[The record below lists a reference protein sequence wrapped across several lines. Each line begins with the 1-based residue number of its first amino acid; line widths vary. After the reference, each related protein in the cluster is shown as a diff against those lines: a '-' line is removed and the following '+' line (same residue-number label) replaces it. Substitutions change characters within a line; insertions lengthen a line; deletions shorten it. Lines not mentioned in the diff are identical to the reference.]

1 MQRQTRHFGL
11 SDVGLRRRHNEDAF
25 LADEDLGVFVVCD
38 GVGGRAKGEVASR
51 ETADL
56 IWEWLKREEALLR
69 ALQSDPPPDAVQR
82 VTVTMRQAI
91 QNACYLVHGM
101 GELDPE
107 RRGMSTTTSALV
119 VGDGVG
125 VVGQVGDSRVYL
137 FRDGRVVQVTED
149 HTLVNYQLKH
159 GLITPEEASSS
170 RSKHVITRAVGHKDY
185 VEVDVSTVDLR
196 PGDKLLLCSDG
207 LHGYV
212 SKPDDLAY
220 LLSLD
225 VQAAAEEAIR
235 FANAHGGK
243 DNITAVVVEI
253 LPL

>member
-1 MQRQTRHFGL
+1 MQTRHFGL
-11 SDVGLRRRHNEDAF
+11 TDVGLRRRHNEDAF
-25 LADEDLGVFVVCD
+25 LADADLGVFIVCD

-56 IWEWLKREEALLR
+56 IWEWLKREESLIR
-69 ALQSDPPPDAVQR
+69 ALQHQPTEVEIRHAIL
-82 VTVTMRQAI
+82 TMRQAI

-101 GELDPE
+101 GEIDPE
-107 RRGMSTTTSALV
+107 RRGMSTTTSALL
-119 VGDGVG
+119 VGHGVG
-125 VVGQVGDSRVYL
+125 IVGQVGDSRVY
-137 FRDGRVVQVTED
+137 RHRGGQVEQITED

-159 GLITPEEASSS
+159 GLITPAEAESSK
-170 RSKHVITRAVGHKDY
+170 SKHVITRAVGHKDY
-185 VEVDVSTVDLR
+185 VEVDVSTV
-196 PGDKLLLCSDG
+196 PVEVGDKFLLCSDG

-212 SKPDDLAY
+212 SEPEDLAY

-243 DNITAVVVEI
+243 DNITALVVEVTEAV
-253 LPL
+253 